1 VNEST
6 EGALG
11 IAIIGC
17 GLIGHKRAANLPEGV
32 RVVAACDLTVGR
44 AEALVTDFAPEAV
57 PTDDPLSAIAH
68 PEVGLVIVATT
79 HDQLA
84 ALGRMAVSEGRHVLL
99 EKPGSHRT
107 EPLLELADLA
117 DSLGLQ
123 VRVGYN
129 HRFHPGFL
137 KIRELGGE
145 GRYGPLLWIRARYG
159 HGGRIGYDSEW
170 RADPSLSGGGELID
184 QGSHLIDLTRCLT
197 GEVDLEF
204 SEYATQFWDMPVDDN
219 VYLALRPRTGGFAW
233 LHASWTEWKNL
244 FSFEVSYRT
253 AKFELT
259 GLGGSY
265 GPERLVLHE
274 MRPEMGPPDSTV
286 FEFPEADES
295 WRLETEDVVASIQG
309 RPAMGAAIR
318 DALAVHD
325 IIDEVYNQ

>member
-1 VNEST
+1 
-6 EGALG
+6 
-11 IAIIGC
+11 
-17 GLIGHKRAANLPEGV
+17 
-32 RVVAACDLTVGR
+32 
-44 AEALVTDFAPEAV
+44 V